1 MILSI
6 TIIRY
11 SVRVPDKLQLVVLE
25 AGVTQLETM
34 GITKS
39 PDFSETVFQIE
50 PKEFH
55 ADSRKTKLYTN
66 LLRIVGRDYKQRIYV
81 VTHRNRRFIL

>member
-1 MILSI
+1 MVSLCHNNYNFHEILASFLHELWI
-6 TIIRY
+6 NIWI
-11 SVRVPDKLQLVVLE
+11 SKIE
-25 AGVTQLETM
+25 AHK
-34 GITKS
+34 I
-39 PDFSETVFQIE
+39 PDFSETVFQIK

-81 VTHRNRRFIL
+81 VTHRDRRFIL